1 MSKPEE
7 RSAAAGDAR
16 LVAAQRKTSMSAMSD
31 PSLPSWTAMA
41 APTPTPMPS
50 SSAAAAATV
59 EDGDSHLHQHR
70 RRPQAEHMK
79 RSPVATPIENEDYL
93 SSGFPTARTPVVE
106 VIMPLRRI
114 SQRDKRTRVST
125 SDLAR
130 TNRAKRARYA
140 VGSPTIRIINHK
152 QLSTPTTQRSPRSST
167 PLSRRGQI
175 TVSFY
180 YVVLPPCSRNM
191 YPNSTIISFYYV
203 GSRTKDTSRQLRY
216 VYWKEF
222 DPITENGGILH
233 ARCKH
238 CHDYLS
244 GKQSIG
250 TSHLKKHLER
260 CKSRSKVT
268 NLVDKLRARATNTDI
283 DLLENWVYDP
293 DLARKALVRM
303 IVLHELP
310 FTVVEYD
317 GFRKFVST
325 LNPLFKMVSRTTIK
339 LDCMKSFEDAKFEL
353 RELFKNS
360 NSKVSLTAD
369 MDFQSNSR
377 VFMCH
382 LSLDLK

>member
-1 MSKPEE
+1 
-7 RSAAAGDAR
+7 
-16 LVAAQRKTSMSAMSD
+16 
-31 PSLPSWTAMA
+31 
-41 APTPTPMPS
+41 
-50 SSAAAAATV
+50 
-59 EDGDSHLHQHR
+59 
-70 RRPQAEHMK
+70 
-79 RSPVATPIENEDYL
+79 
-93 SSGFPTARTPVVE
+93 
-106 VIMPLRRI
+106 MPLPRI
-114 SQRDKRTRVST
+114 SPRDKRTRVST

-167 PLSRRGQI
+167 PLSRR
-175 TVSFY
+175 
-180 YVVLPPCSRNM
+180 
-191 YPNSTIISFYYV
+191 